1 LLQHE
6 QNNDSKYKI
15 SIRSVVIEQADYE
28 IFWLEGHGGNWRV
41 NKLVIDLLQDCGI
54 IFTKEEIEG

>member
-15 SIRSVVIEQADYE
+15 SFRSVVIEQADYE